1 MVVKTWIPD
10 DRQFSYLTWQEVD
23 HLPRERTLLVLPTAA
38 IEQHGYHLPLATDT
52 LINNLVLGHALQLL
66 PGEASVFALPPICYG
81 KSNEHIGYAGT
92 LAVSAATFMSV
103 VRDIGSSLAHADFQ
117 RLVLYNSHGGN
128 SSAIDIMARDLR
140 AEFGLRTFCLSASGG
155 ATLIGLDP
163 QEKAYGYHAGELET
177 SLLLAGCPELVK
189 TDQYSVNYIADLTK
203 PEMLLPENE
212 PATFAWLMKDI
223 APSGVLGDPRPSTP
237 EKGQQWLAAMARK
250 VADALLAMAA
260 FKSHYPQ

>member
-1 MVVKTWIPD
+1 VKTWIPD

-23 HLPRERTLLVLPTAA
+23 HLPRESTLLVLPTAA

-52 LINNLVLGHALQLL
+52 LINNLVLGNALQIL
-66 PGEASVFALPPICYG
+66 PREAPVFALPPLCYG

-103 VRDIGSSLAHADFQ
+103 VRDIGSSLAHAGFQ

-128 SSAIDIMARDLR
+128 SSAIDMMARDLR

-155 ATLIGLDP
+155 ATLIGLNP
-163 QEKAYGYHAGELET
+163 QEKAYGYHAGEVET

-189 TDQYSVNYIADLTK
+189 TDQYSVNYIADLSKSGT
-203 PEMLLPENE
+203 LLPENG
-212 PATFAWLMKDI
+212 PATFSWLTKDI
-223 APSGVLGDPRPSTP
+223 APSGVLGDPRSATP

-250 VADALLAMAA
+250 VADALLAMAT
-260 FKSHYPQ
+260 FKSPYPK

>member
-1 MVVKTWIPD
+1 MKTWIPD

-23 HLPRERTLLVLPTAA
+23 HLPRESTLLVLPTAA

-128 SSAIDIMARDLR
+128 SSVIDIMARDLR

-155 ATLIGLDP
+155 ATLIGLHPSQDGSVLRELYRRP
-163 QEKAYGYHAGELET
+163 HQTGNVAPGERARHICLAYERY
-177 SLLLAGCPELVK
+177 C
-189 TDQYSVNYIADLTK
+189 SVRCI
-203 PEMLLPENE
+203 
-212 PATFAWLMKDI
+212 
-223 APSGVLGDPRPSTP
+223 G
-237 EKGQQWLAAMARK
+237 
-250 VADALLAMAA
+250 
-260 FKSHYPQ
+260 